1 MMYEL
6 FLTKK
11 NISKDEW
18 HKFIE
23 IISKYNGYLKKWSIN
38 VVNNNNEIRYYL
50 NTKVSLPPTINE
62 INNFVMKKSNFSFD
76 NIIYTLPI
84 IRDISSNII
93 DLIEYTEIKKEST
106 LKRIEIILKPLAKEK
121 ILSKVYLY
129 IKKGTILT
137 KRHLLFGIPSNILA
151 ANFED
156 NKRYIFKKVPKYLDI
171 TKSFSILNTDK
182 NNSILQVDT
191 FPYLQGDFYLK
202 QQSYSFDKHSIVF
215 GSSGSGKSKFLAS
228 YIKEIYNNHTLKEK
242 YKIVVIDPH
251 ASLENDIGGLGKV
264 VDFMTQNDSVNL
276 FTSSNNSLVSNTE
289 LFVDLFKSLLANN
302 YNAKIERIL
311 RHGVYLLLANNNFN
325 FLSLRRL
332 LLEVDYRTELINRS
346 KEIIPDSVNNF
357 FLTDFNEIKTK
368 SYSEAISPIIAFIDE
383 MQMLPVFNEENNL
396 ISIKDTINDN
406 FLTLFSLDRTKFGNN
421 ITKTIAGLVM
431 QGLFTIIEEQKI
443 KEHIIFIIDEVAV
456 IENDILP
463 KYLSEARKFN
473 LSLILA
479 GQYFN
484 QISKKLQ
491 DSIFANVLNYYIFR
505 VSRLDACILANNFN
519 MKVPLDDT
527 EERKIKLLSEL
538 KTREC
543 IVRIDKYGILLPAI
557 KAKTIDF
564 VEVPRIKNKYFNF
577 EKLSNISKKEPTKIS
592 IGSASLKDILKK
604 TSTSRK
610 EVLK

>member
-1 MMYEL
+1 MYEL
-6 FLTKK
+6 FLTNK

-18 HKFIE
+18 LKFIE
-23 IISKYNGYLKKWSIN
+23 IISKYNGFFKKWSIN
-38 VVNNNNEIRYYL
+38 IVNNNNEIRYYL
-50 NTKVSLPPTINE
+50 NTKANLPPTINE
-62 INNFVMKKSNFSFD
+62 LNSFVMKETNFSF
-76 NIIYTLPI
+76 NRIFLGMPI
-84 IRDISSNII
+84 IRDISNNII
-93 DLIEYTEIKKEST
+93 DLIEYTEIRKKASLE
-106 LKRIEIILKPLAKEK
+106 RIEIVIRALSKEK
-121 ILSKVYLY
+121 ILSKIYLY
-129 IKKGTILT
+129 IRKGKNLIKKHLIL
-137 KRHLLFGIPSNILA
+137 GIPSNILA

-156 NKRYIFKKVPKYLDI
+156 NKRYIFKNVPKYLDI
-171 TKSFSILNTDK
+171 TKSFSILNTDR
-182 NNSILQVDT
+182 NNSLLEVDT
-191 FPYLQGDFYLK
+191 FPYLQGNFYLK

-228 YIKEIYNNHTLKEK
+228 FIKEIYNSPSLCKK

-251 ASLENDIGGLGKV
+251 AALDSDIGGLGKV
-264 VDFMTQNDSVNL
+264 IDFMTKNDSVNL
-276 FTSSNNSLVSNTE
+276 FSSSSNSLVSNTE
-289 LFVDLFKSLLANN
+289 LFVDLFKSLLATN

-325 FLSLRRL
+325 FSSLRKL
-332 LLEVDYRTELINRS
+332 LLEIEYRTELISNSR
-346 KEIIPDSVNNF
+346 EIVPDSVINF

-383 MQMLPVFNEENNL
+383 MQMLPIFNKEDNL
-396 ISIKDTINDN
+396 SSIKEVIKDN
-406 FLTLFSLDRTKFGNN
+406 FLTLFSLNRTKFGNN
-421 ITKTIAGLVM
+421 ITKTIAGLIM
-431 QGLFTIIEEQKI
+431 QGLFTIIEEQEL

-491 DSIFANVLNYYIFR
+491 DSIFANVVNYYIFR
-505 VSRLDACILANNFN
+505 VSRLDASILANNFN

-538 KTREC
+538 KSREC
-543 IVRIDKYGILLPAI
+543 ILRIDKDGVLLPAI
-557 KAKTIDF
+557 KTKTMDF
-564 VEVPRIKNKYFNF
+564 VGVPRVKNKYFNL
-577 EKLSNISKKEPTKIS
+577 EESNNVSKKETKKIK
-592 IGSASLKDILKK
+592 IGSASLKDILEK

>member
-1 MMYEL
+1 MYEL
-6 FLTKK
+6 FLKNK

-18 HKFIE
+18 LKFIE
-23 IISKYNGYLKKWSIN
+23 IISKYNGFFKKWSIN
-38 VVNNNNEIRYYL
+38 IVNINNEIRYYL
-50 NTKVSLPPTINE
+50 NTKANLPPTINE
-62 INNFVMKKSNFSFD
+62 LNNFVMKETSFFFD
-76 NIIYTLPI
+76 RIFLGTPT
-84 IRDISSNII
+84 IRDISNNII
-93 DLIEYTEIKKEST
+93 DLIEYTEIRKKASLE
-106 LKRIEIILKPLAKEK
+106 RIEIVIRALSKEK

-129 IKKGTILT
+129 IRKGKNLIKKHLIL
-137 KRHLLFGIPSNILA
+137 GIPSNILA

-156 NKRYIFKKVPKYLDI
+156 NKRYIFKNVPKYLDI
-171 TKSFSILNTDK
+171 TKSFSILNTDR
-182 NNSILQVDT
+182 NNSLLEVDT
-191 FPYLQGDFYLK
+191 FPYLQGNFYLK

-215 GSSGSGKSKFLAS
+215 GSSGSGKSKFIAS
-228 YIKEIYNNHTLKEK
+228 FIKEIYNNPSLCKK

-251 ASLENDIGGLGKV
+251 AALDSDIGGLGKV
-264 VDFMTQNDSVNL
+264 IDFMTKNDSVNL
-276 FTSSNNSLVSNTE
+276 FSSSSNSLVSNTE
-289 LFVDLFKSLLANN
+289 LFVDLFKSLLATN

-325 FLSLRRL
+325 FSSLRKL
-332 LLEVDYRTELINRS
+332 LLEIEYRTELISSS
-346 KEIIPDSVNNF
+346 KEFVSDSVINF

-383 MQMLPVFNEENNL
+383 MQMLPIFNKEDNL
-396 ISIKDTINDN
+396 TSIKDAIKDN
-406 FLTLFSLDRTKFGNN
+406 FLTLFSLNRTKFGNN
-421 ITKTIAGLVM
+421 ITKTIAGLIM
-431 QGLFTIIEEQKI
+431 QGLFTIIEEQEI

-491 DSIFANVLNYYIFR
+491 DSIFANVVNYYIFR
-505 VSRLDACILANNFN
+505 VSKLDASILANNFN

-538 KTREC
+538 KSREC
-543 IVRIDKYGILLPAI
+543 ILRIDKDGVLLPAI
-557 KAKTIDF
+557 KTKTMDF
-564 VEVPRIKNKYFNF
+564 VGVPRIKNKYFNF
-577 EKLSNISKKEPTKIS
+577 EESNNVSKKETKKIK

>member
-1 MMYEL
+1 MYEL
-6 FLTKK
+6 FLTNK

-18 HKFIE
+18 LKFIE
-23 IISKYNGYLKKWSIN
+23 IISKYNGFFKKWSIN
-38 VVNNNNEIRYYL
+38 IVNNNNEIRYYL
-50 NTKVSLPPTINE
+50 NTKANLPPTINE
-62 INNFVMKKSNFSFD
+62 LNSFVMKETNFSF
-76 NIIYTLPI
+76 NRIFLGTPT
-84 IRDISSNII
+84 IRDISNNII
-93 DLIEYTEIKKEST
+93 DLIEYTEIRKKANLE
-106 LKRIEIILKPLAKEK
+106 RIEIVIRALSKEK

-129 IKKGTILT
+129 IRKRKSLIKK
-137 KRHLLFGIPSNILA
+137 HLIFGIPSNILA

-156 NKRYIFKKVPKYLDI
+156 NKRYIFKNVPKYLDI
-171 TKSFSILNTDK
+171 TKSFSILNTDR
-182 NNSILQVDT
+182 NNSLLEVDT
-191 FPYLQGDFYLK
+191 FPYLQGNFYLK

-228 YIKEIYNNHTLKEK
+228 FIKEIYNSPSLCKK

-251 ASLENDIGGLGKV
+251 AALDSDIGGLGKV
-264 VDFMTQNDSVNL
+264 IDFMTKNDSVNL
-276 FTSSNNSLVSNTE
+276 FSSSSNSLVSNTE
-289 LFVDLFKSLLANN
+289 LFVDLFKSLLATN

-325 FLSLRRL
+325 FSSLRKL
-332 LLEVDYRTELINRS
+332 LLEIEYRTELISNSR
-346 KEIIPDSVNNF
+346 EIVPDSVINF

-383 MQMLPVFNEENNL
+383 MQMLPIFNKEDNL
-396 ISIKDTINDN
+396 SSIKEVIKDN
-406 FLTLFSLDRTKFGNN
+406 FLTLFSLNRTKFGNN
-421 ITKTIAGLVM
+421 ITKTIAGLIM
-431 QGLFTIIEEQKI
+431 QGLFTIIEEQEL

-491 DSIFANVLNYYIFR
+491 DSIFANVVNYYIFR
-505 VSRLDACILANNFN
+505 VSRLDASILANNFN

-538 KTREC
+538 KSREC
-543 IVRIDKYGILLPAI
+543 ILRIDKDGVLLPAI
-557 KAKTIDF
+557 KTKTMDF
-564 VEVPRIKNKYFNF
+564 VGVPRVKNKYFNL
-577 EKLSNISKKEPTKIS
+577 EESNNVSKKETKKIK
-592 IGSASLKDILKK
+592 IGSASLKDILEK